1 MKNIYFYSLFIF
13 STVLV
18 IILSSFQITRGRPI
32 YRNQWK
38 IPAHKNLNIK
48 NSSKESLEV
57 VLYNPSQTDQLQY
70 VINNRE
76 IKELPTNDS
85 VKVKVDFKHQVFIV
99 NNSAHEGQFRLK
111 ILNNSGR
118 IKAAFK
124 DQPSKQQN

>member
-1 MKNIYFYSLFIF
+1 M
-13 STVLV
+13 
-18 IILSSFQITRGRPI
+18 TRGRPI

-38 IPAHKNLNIK
+38 IPAHKNLSIK

-57 VLYNPSQTDQLQY
+57 VLYHPSQTDLLQY

-85 VKVKVDFKHQVFIV
+85 VKVKVDFNHQVFIV
-99 NNSAHEGQFRLK
+99 NNSAREGQFRLK
-111 ILNNSGR
+111 IFNNSGR

-124 DQPSKQQN
+124 RSVFQATELISVVKKPQTV